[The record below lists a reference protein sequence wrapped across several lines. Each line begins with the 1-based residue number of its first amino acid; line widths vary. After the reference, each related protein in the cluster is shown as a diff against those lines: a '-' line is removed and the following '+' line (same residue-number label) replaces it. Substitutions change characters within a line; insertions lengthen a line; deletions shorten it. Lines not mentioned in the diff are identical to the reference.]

1 MKFTFALVLLLLLSN
16 LKTFTEE
23 ANILLQSSVK
33 NGQVDYAAI
42 KQNDNQIDQLYQ
54 EIGEMSLKDASG
66 DEKKAFYI
74 NAYNLITIYQVK
86 ENYPLKSPMDVKGFF
101 DEKKHTVAGES
112 LTLNALEKE
121 KLIKPYQDPRFHFVL
136 VCAAQ
141 SCPPLA
147 SAAYQA
153 DQLDK
158 QLDEKTRQALNSPQY
173 IRVNKAAKKIAV
185 SKIFDWYQ
193 DDFTRDSPSVLAYI
207 NRYRD
212 QPIPKNYQLDFYE
225 YDWSLNK
232 Q

>member
-1 MKFTFALVLLLLLSN
+1 MKFTFALVLLLLVSN

-23 ANILLQSSVK
+23 VNLLLQSSVK

-54 EIGEMSLKDASG
+54 EIGEMSLQDASE

-121 KLIKPYQDPRFHFVL
+121 KLLKPYQDPRVHFVL

-147 SAAYQA
+147 STAYRA

-158 QLDEKTRQALNSPQY
+158 QLEEKTRQALNNPQY
-173 IRVNKAAKKIAV
+173 TRVDKAAKKVEV

-193 DDFTRDSPSVLAYI
+193 DDFTRNNPSVLAYI
-207 NRYRD
+207 NQYRSK
-212 QPIPKNYQLDFYE
+212 PIPQDYTVDYYE
-225 YDWSLNK
+225 YDWKLNN

>member
-1 MKFTFALVLLLLLSN
+1 MKLTLALVLFFSLSS

-23 ANILLQSSVK
+23 ANTLLQLNVK
-33 NGQVDYAAI
+33 SGKVDYAAI
-42 KQNDNQIDQLYQ
+42 KQDDRQIDQLYR
-54 EIGEMSLKDASG
+54 EIGKMSLKDASE

-101 DEKKHTVAGES
+101 DEKKHTIAGES

-121 KLIKPYQDPRFHFVL
+121 KLLKPYQDPRVHFVL

-173 IRVNKAAKKIAV
+173 IRVDKATKKVEV

-212 QPIPKNYQLDFYE
+212 QPIPKNYQIDFYE

>member
-1 MKFTFALVLLLLLSN
+1 MKLILALALLFSLGS

-23 ANILLQSSVK
+23 ANTLLQTNVK
-33 NGQVDYAAI
+33 NGKVDYAAI
-42 KQNDNQIDQLYQ
+42 KKNDRQIDQLYQ
-54 EIGEMSLKDASG
+54 EVGKMSLKDASE

-86 ENYPLKSPMDVKGFF
+86 ENYPLKSPMDVEGFF

-121 KLIKPYQDPRFHFVL
+121 KLIEPYHDSRVHFVL

-147 SAAYQA
+147 STAYQA

-158 QLDEKTRQALNSPQY
+158 QLDEKTRQSFNNSQY
-173 IRVNKAAKKIAV
+173 IRIDKAAKKVEV

-193 DDFTRDSPSVLAYI
+193 DDFTRESSSVLAYI
-207 NRYRD
+207 NQYRNE
-212 QPIPKNYQLDFYE
+212 PIPQDYTVDYYE
-225 YDWSLNK
+225 YDWNLN

>member
-33 NGQVDYAAI
+33 NGQVDYATI

-54 EIGEMSLKDASG
+54 EIGEMSLKDASE

-121 KLIKPYQDPRFHFVL
+121 KLLKPYQDPRVHFVL

-147 SAAYQA
+147 STAYRA

-158 QLDEKTRQALNSPQY
+158 QLEEKTRQALNNPQY
-173 IRVNKAAKKIAV
+173 TRVDKAAKKVEV

-193 DDFTRDSPSVLAYI
+193 DDFTRNNPSVLAYI
-207 NRYRD
+207 NQYRNK
-212 QPIPKNYQLDFYE
+212 PIPQDYTVNYYE
-225 YDWSLNK
+225 YDWKLNN